1 MNQVLS
7 LPMNDQARQ
16 FFVKFLGDVESSV
29 LNFCRERLA
38 DVDMPSQKLVV
49 LAAA

>member
-1 MNQVLS
+1 MNQVMS
-7 LPMNDQARQ
+7 LPMNEQARQ
-16 FFVKFLGDVESSV
+16 FFVKFLGDVESTA

-38 DVDMPSQKLVV
+38 DVEMPSQKLVA